1 MMRGKLRHVSV
12 IAYVIIILLNMQ
24 YITNAFNIK
33 QSWAQVPPS
42 AVATVESG
50 KCKSAHECDIR
61 RLC

>member
-1 MMRGKLRHVSV
+1 
-12 IAYVIIILLNMQ
+12 MQ

-42 AVATVESG
+42 AVATVDQASVNER
-50 KCKSAHECDIR
+50 HECDIR